1 MNLLFQTTFL
11 SPWSAVD
18 AILFLFSSFHSAPL
32 PVPGRHTLTSFASS
46 IVRQSSALSERNVK
60 TAGKAFES
68 LDCSCLKYSPLEF
81 KSRKINSF
89 TVWLHFPTL
98 LWNEGS
104 LFEQTNHKST
114 KYSATLFQKQ
124 LPIAKRYSL
133 LSKCLSI
140 ASYLLYICFYFKR
153 HLQFALC
160 TDKY

>member
-18 AILFLFSSFHSAPL
+18 AILFLFSSLHSAPL
-32 PVPGRHTLTSFASS
+32 PVPGRHTLTSFASTT
-46 IVRQSSALSERNVK
+46 VRQSSALSKRNVK

-68 LDCSCLKYSPLEF
+68 LDCSCHKYSPLEF
-81 KSRKINSF
+81 ISRKINSL

-114 KYSATLFQKQ
+114 KYSATLMFQKR
-124 LPIAKRYSL
+124 LPIAKRYNL

-140 ASYLLYICFYFKR
+140 ASYLLYICFLF
-153 HLQFALC
+153 QETFALC